1 MITVERLTKVF
12 EDSGRGEVV
21 AVNDLSFEV
30 RPGEIYGLL
39 GPNGAG
45 KTTTLRVLAT
55 LLHPTSGKVS
65 ICGHDTDGDGAEIRR
80 RIGFLTATSGL
91 YQRLTPEETLRYFG
105 RLHGL
110 KGEELEPRIQA
121 IIELL
126 DMESFRHALCR
137 KLSTGQRQ
145 RTAIARVLIHDPPVL
160 ILDEPTAGLDIL
172 SNRLIL
178 RFLSE
183 SRDRGKAVLFSTH
196 YLEEAQI
203 LCDRFGLLHRG
214 ALLAE
219 GTLEELRQLS
229 EQERLTDIFLAL
241 VEDKDGEEE
250 WSVKSET

>member
-1 MITVERLTKVF
+1 MIIAENLTKIF
-12 EDSGRGEVV
+12 EDTGRGEVV
-21 AVNDLSFEV
+21 AVQGLSFQI

-45 KTTTLRVLAT
+45 KTTTLRMLAT
-55 LLHPTSGKVS
+55 LLQPTSGRVS
-65 ICGHDTDGDGAEIRR
+65 ICGYDGREDGVEVRR

-91 YQRLTPEETLRYFG
+91 YHRLTPEETLRYFG

-110 KGEELEPRIQA
+110 GGEELERRIEEVIA
-121 IIELL
+121 LL
-126 DMESFRHALCR
+126 DMADFRHSLCR

-145 RTAIARVLIHDPPVL
+145 RTAVARVLIHDPPVL
-160 ILDEPTAGLDIL
+160 ILDEPTAGLDVL

-178 RFLSE
+178 RFLRE

-196 YLEEAQI
+196 YLEEAQS

-219 GTLEELRQLS
+219 GTLEDLRRVAPH
-229 EQERLTDIFLAL
+229 EHLTDIFLAL
-241 VEDKDGEEE
+241 VQEGGREEM
-250 WSVKSET
+250 VHG